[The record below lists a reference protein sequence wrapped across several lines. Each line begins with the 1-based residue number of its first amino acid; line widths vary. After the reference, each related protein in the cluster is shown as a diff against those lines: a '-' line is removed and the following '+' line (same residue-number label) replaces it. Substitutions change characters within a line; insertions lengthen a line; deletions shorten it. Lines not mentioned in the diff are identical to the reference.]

1 MSSRFEPKIDRL
13 VAALNAGL
21 SAEESEGVRQELG
34 LSAEAEDRDVARSL
48 VQIVAACHLAEAGR
62 STARI
67 EDEARSEDEEE
78 GEEKGDEAP
87 PAADSSLLG
96 RIGAA
101 GRDTIAIEQLDLT
114 TLLAV
119 LRAGTLRQRRAVVR
133 FLHERFDSFARDETR
148 QVTAAIESVRDVEIG
163 EDLAR
168 LAAKMSGARGR
179 TARSEREKW
188 RKSVNELE
196 EKIAEFWDGEHSV
209 EPIADLPGD
218 ERAQLLLRTREL
230 PDVVVY
236 HLTAILEGVD
246 GTTSREERRALLEGL
261 RYAGDSRLVPTLVSL
276 LDSGSMGIATEAARA
291 LRRVEDSRVK
301 VALARTYER
310 TVVDA
315 TKAILAGALGE
326 HGDRRGADYVR
337 ELLDR
342 EDVEVQ
348 MAALEA
354 LDTLGGPEDAER
366 VTDLLQERR
375 LVKAALYTLAR
386 IADGRVLKPL
396 SKLALTVNVS
406 AIQAAIEESRAT
418 ILARMELRGEEVDDT
433 HADDT
438 TAIRLSQDERR
449 PRTSFGAKMK
459 AFRFY
464 LIGQLWIAFGGLKR
478 GVRRLERAAQLR
490 PDWGRPWIAI
500 AMTYVHSKRHA
511 KALAAFRRAIE
522 TDRRLVENNPLFV
535 RALAQCFLRRAEQ
548 LDRDG
553 RRDVARGLL
562 GEALDLDLRRAP
574 SAVRFELQRRSRA
587 LQRTA

>member
-13 VAALNAGL
+13 VAALTAGL
-21 SAEESEGVRQELG
+21 GAEESGAVRAELG
-34 LSAEAEDRDVARSL
+34 LAADAEDRDVARSL

-62 STARI
+62 HTI
-67 EDEARSEDEEE
+67 TPEPN
-78 GEEKGDEAP
+78 GDAVSEAP
-87 PAADSSLLG
+87 PAAVTPAADSSLLG
-96 RIGAA
+96 RIEAG
-101 GRDTIAIEQLDLT
+101 GRDEIAIDQLDLT

-119 LRAGTLRQRRAVVR
+119 LRVGTLRQRRAVLR
-133 FLHERFDSFARDETR
+133 FLHERFDGFARDEVR
-148 QVTAAIESVRDVEIG
+148 EVTKAIEAIRDVEIA

-168 LAAKMSGARGR
+168 INAKMSGARGR

-188 RKSVNELE
+188 RKSVDELE
-196 EKIAEFWDGEHSV
+196 EKIAAFWDGERTV
-209 EPIADLPGD
+209 EPIGDLPGD

-230 PDVVVY
+230 PDAVVY
-236 HLTAILEGVD
+236 HLTAMLEGVD
-246 GTTSREERRALLEGL
+246 GTTSREDRRALTESI
-261 RYAGDSRLVPTLVSL
+261 RYAGDPRLVPTLVSL
-276 LDSGSMGIATEAARA
+276 LDSGSADIVTEAARA
-291 LRRVEDSRVK
+291 LRRVEDARVK
-301 VALARTYER
+301 AALARTYER
-310 TVVDA
+310 TVIDA

-342 EDVEVQ
+342 DDIEVRL
-348 MAALEA
+348 AALEA
-354 LDTLGGPEDAER
+354 LETLGGPEDAAR
-366 VTDLLQERR
+366 VIELLEERR
-375 LVKAALYTLAR
+375 LAKAAVNTLAR
-386 IADGRVLKPL
+386 IADGRALKPL
-396 SKLALTVNVS
+396 AKLALSVNVS
-406 AIQAAIEESRAT
+406 AVQAAIEESRAT
-418 ILARMELRGEEVDDT
+418 ILARMELRGEDVDED

-449 PRTSFGAKMK
+449 PRTSFGAKIK
-459 AFRFY
+459 AFRYY

-478 GVRRLERAAQLR
+478 GVRRLEQAASIR

-500 AMTYVHSKRHA
+500 AMTHAHSERHA
-511 KALAAFRRAIE
+511 KALGAFRRAIE
-522 TDRRLVENNPLFV
+522 TDRRLVERNPLFV

>member
-13 VAALNAGL
+13 VTALNAGL
-21 SAEESEGVRQELG
+21 SAEETEGVRQELG
-34 LSAEAEDRDVARSL
+34 LTGEADDRDVARSL
-48 VQIVAACHLAEAGR
+48 VQIIAACHLAEAGR
-62 STARI
+62 STLRV
-67 EDEARSEDEEE
+67 ENEPEPVDEEE
-78 GEEKGDEAP
+78 TEDEDAP
-87 PAADSSLLG
+87 PPADASLLG

-101 GRDTIAIEQLDLT
+101 GRDTIAIDQLDLT
-114 TLLAV
+114 TLLGV

-133 FLHERFDSFARDETR
+133 HLQDRFDGLGRDELR
-148 QVTAAIESVRDVEIG
+148 RVTAAIESVRDVEIG

-168 LAAKMSGARGR
+168 LNAKMSGARGR
-179 TARSEREKW
+179 TARSERDKW
-188 RKSVNELE
+188 RKTVAELE
-196 EKIAEFWDGEHSV
+196 EKIAEFWDGEHAV
-209 EPIADLPGD
+209 EPFADLPGD
-218 ERAQLLLRTREL
+218 ERAQLLLRAREL

-236 HLTAILEGVD
+236 HLAAILEGVD
-246 GTTSREERRALLEGL
+246 GTTSREDRRSLTEGI
-261 RYAGDSRLVPTLVSL
+261 RYAGDPRLVPTLVSL
-276 LDSGSMGIATEAARA
+276 LDSGSAGIVTEAARA
-291 LRRVEDSRVK
+291 LRRVEDGRVK

-342 EDVEVQ
+342 DDVEVQ

-366 VTDLLQERR
+366 ITELLHERR
-375 LVKAALYTLAR
+375 LQKAAVFTLAR
-386 IADGRVLKPL
+386 IGDGRALKPL
-396 SKLALTVNVS
+396 AKLALNVNVS
-406 AIQAAIEESRAT
+406 AIQAAIEEARAT
-418 ILARMELRGEEVDDT
+418 ILARMELRGEEVDDA

-459 AFRFY
+459 AFRYY
-464 LIGQLWIAFGGLKR
+464 LIGQIWIAFGGLKR
-478 GVRRLERAAQLR
+478 GVRRLERAADFR

-500 AMTYVHSKRHA
+500 AMTYAHSQRHA

-522 TDRRLVENNPLFV
+522 TDRRLVERNPLFV